1 MNQSHK
7 KTFRTILITFGVV
20 FVLLLI
26 TIYFWQQSRTSDY
39 FFRYNGFQFQ
49 QDQYGYKLTLY
60 INNQATPAIVHLR
73 EDPRTLEDIPVKGDI
88 QTLRTKQHL
97 YVTLDPYAN
106 LTGKTTI
113 GALEID
119 AIIDNP
125 YLFTIPVSSAFTVP
139 FANNTVRTCTDV
151 NMTDGVVVLQTGQD
165 TVVREEQ
172 GCILVQGI
180 TEDDIIRASDRLVY
194 TLLKIM
200 EP

>member
-1 MNQSHK
+1 MT
-7 KTFRTILITFGVV
+7 KTHDSTLKTILIILGTIL
-20 FVLLLI
+20 VLLFLA
-26 TIYFWQQSRTSDY
+26 IYFRQPSQNSDY
-39 FFRYNGFQFQ
+39 FFKYNGFQFQ
-49 QDQYGYKLTLY
+49 RDQYGYKLTLY

-73 EDPRTLEDIPVKGDI
+73 EDPRTLEDIPIQGDA
-88 QTLRTKQHL
+88 QTLRTKQQI
-97 YVTLDPYAN
+97 YITLDPYAN

-139 FANNTVRTCTDV
+139 FANATVRTCADA
-151 NMTDGVVVLQTGQD
+151 NMTEGIVVLQTGQD

-172 GCILVQGI
+172 GCITVQGA
-180 TEDDIIRASDRLVY
+180 TEEDIIRASDRLVY